1 MAVMPVIRP
10 PSLLPT
16 LASTLGLFRHAHR
29 GLADP
34 VQMPCIER
42 SLPAGSFAPKWLKA
56 YCDCIGLPAVPQD
69 CLPPL
74 ALQIAAAPL
83 HMAILADVAFPF
95 PALGLVH
102 MTQNVT
108 QTKPIPADAS
118 LTLRAYSGDAQ
129 LEKRGMSF
137 CLITEAS
144 LLGEV
149 VWRGETRA
157 LAIDRSRQA
166 APSNAQDRAPGE
178 SAVPTKSRCEIR
190 LQVQEP
196 TGRHY
201 AAIAGDLNPIHQHAL
216 LARLFGF
223 RRAIVHGTWTLARA
237 LVLAE
242 LSQLPAY
249 SLQARFRRPVELPSA
264 IRIRACT
271 EGQQHSVQVLSDDG
285 LQSFIEVQLNADA
298 AGERSGSR

>member
-1 MAVMPVIRP
+1 MPVMRP

-16 LASTLGLFRHAHR
+16 LMSTLGLFRHAHR
-29 GLADP
+29 GLAEP
-34 VQMPCIER
+34 EQMPCIER
-42 SLPAGSFAPKWLKA
+42 TLPAGALDPKWLKA

-74 ALQIAAAPL
+74 TLQIAAAPL
-83 HMAILADVAFPF
+83 HMAILADAAFPF

-102 MTQNVT
+102 MTQGVS
-108 QTKPIPADAS
+108 QSRAIPADALLS
-118 LTLRAYSGDAQ
+118 LRAFSGEAR

-137 CLITEAS
+137 GLITEAS
-144 LLGEV
+144 LHGEV

-157 LAIDRSRQA
+157 LAIDRSRQPAPAVERSSPEASA
-166 APSNAQDRAPGE
+166 ATAGKP
-178 SAVPTKSRCEIR
+178 RCEVR
-190 LQVQEP
+190 LQVPEA

-201 AAIAGDLNPIHQHAL
+201 AGIAGDLNPIHQHAL

-237 LVLAE
+237 LVMSE

-249 SLQARFRRPVELPSA
+249 NLQARFRRPVELPSA
-264 IRIRACT
+264 IRIRAFADG
-271 EGQQHSVQVLSDDG
+271 GQQNRLQVLSDDAR
-285 LQSFIEVQLNADA
+285 QSFIEAQLSTAAAD
-298 AGERSGSR
+298 

>member
-1 MAVMPVIRP
+1 MPVIRP

-16 LASTLGLFRHAHR
+16 LVSTLGLFRHAHR

-34 VQMPCIER
+34 EQMPCIER
-42 SLPAGSFAPKWLKA
+42 TLPAGSLSPKWLKA
-56 YCDCIGLPAVPQD
+56 YCDCIGLPAVPHD

-83 HMAILADVAFPF
+83 HMAILADAAFPF

-102 MTQNVT
+102 MTQGVT
-108 QTKPIPADAS
+108 QSRPIPADAQ
-118 LTLRAYSGDAQ
+118 LTLRAFSGEAR

-137 CLITEAS
+137 GLITEAS
-144 LLGEV
+144 VQGEV

-157 LAIDRSRQA
+157 LAIDRTRQPDKPPFRSKTEGADA
-166 APSNAQDRAPGE
+166 ADAKP
-178 SAVPTKSRCEIR
+178 RCEVR
-190 LQVQEP
+190 LQVPES
-196 TGRHY
+196 TGRRY
-201 AAIAGDLNPIHQHAL
+201 ASIAGDLNPIHQRAL

-242 LSQLPAY
+242 LSQLPVY
-249 SLQARFRRPVELPSA
+249 SLQASFRRPVELPSA
-264 IRIRACT
+264 IRIRAFAD
-271 EGQQHSVQVLSDDG
+271 GRQQHRVQVLSDDG
-285 LQSFIEVQLNADA
+285 LEKFIGVQLSTSL
-298 AGERSGSR
+298 AG

>member
-1 MAVMPVIRP
+1 MPVMRP

-16 LASTLGLFRHAHR
+16 LMSTLGLFRHAHR
-29 GLADP
+29 GLAEP
-34 VQMPCIER
+34 EQMPCIER
-42 SLPAGSFAPKWLKA
+42 TLPAGALDPKWLKA

-74 ALQIAAAPL
+74 TLQIAAAPL
-83 HMAILADVAFPF
+83 HMAILADAAFPF

-102 MTQNVT
+102 MTQGVS
-108 QTKPIPADAS
+108 QSRAIPADALLS
-118 LTLRAYSGDAQ
+118 LRAFSGEAR

-137 CLITEAS
+137 GLITEAS
-144 LLGEV
+144 LHGEV

-157 LAIDRSRQA
+157 LAIDRSRQPAPAVERSSPEASA
-166 APSNAQDRAPGE
+166 ATAGKP
-178 SAVPTKSRCEIR
+178 RCEVR
-190 LQVQEP
+190 LQVPEA

-201 AAIAGDLNPIHQHAL
+201 AGIAGDLNPIHQHAF

-237 LVLAE
+237 LVMSE

-249 SLQARFRRPVELPSA
+249 NLQARFRRPVELPSA
-264 IRIRACT
+264 IRIRAFADG
-271 EGQQHSVQVLSDDG
+271 GQQNRLQVLSDDAR
-285 LQSFIEVQLNADA
+285 QSFIEAQLSTAAAD
-298 AGERSGSR
+298 

>member
-1 MAVMPVIRP
+1 MPVMRP

-16 LASTLGLFRHAHR
+16 LMSTLGLFRHAHR
-29 GLADP
+29 GLAEP
-34 VQMPCIER
+34 EQMPCIER
-42 SLPAGSFAPKWLKA
+42 TLPAGALDPKWLKA

-74 ALQIAAAPL
+74 TLQIAAAPL
-83 HMAILADVAFPF
+83 HMAILADAAFPF

-102 MTQNVT
+102 MTQGVS
-108 QTKPIPADAS
+108 QSRAIPADALLS
-118 LTLRAYSGDAQ
+118 LRAFSGEAR

-137 CLITEAS
+137 GLITEAR
-144 LLGEV
+144 LHGEV

-157 LAIDRSRQA
+157 LAIDRSRQPAPAVERSNPEASA
-166 APSNAQDRAPGE
+166 ATAGKP
-178 SAVPTKSRCEIR
+178 RCEVR
-190 LQVQEP
+190 LQVPEA

-201 AAIAGDLNPIHQHAL
+201 AGIAGDLNPIHQHAF

-237 LVLAE
+237 LVMSE

-249 SLQARFRRPVELPSA
+249 NLQARFRRPVELPSA
-264 IRIRACT
+264 IRIRAFADG
-271 EGQQHSVQVLSDDG
+271 GQQHRLQVLSDDAR
-285 LQSFIEVQLNADA
+285 QSFIEAQLSTATAD
-298 AGERSGSR
+298 

>member
-1 MAVMPVIRP
+1 MPVMRP

-16 LASTLGLFRHAHR
+16 LMSTLGLFRHAHR
-29 GLADP
+29 GLAEP
-34 VQMPCIER
+34 AQMPCIER
-42 SLPAGSFAPKWLKA
+42 TLPAGALDPKWLKA

-74 ALQIAAAPL
+74 TLQIAAAPL
-83 HMAILADVAFPF
+83 HMAILADAAFPF

-102 MTQNVT
+102 MTQGVS
-108 QTKPIPADAS
+108 QSRAIPADALLS
-118 LTLRAYSGDAQ
+118 LRAFSGEAR

-137 CLITEAS
+137 GLITEAR
-144 LLGEV
+144 LHGEV

-157 LAIDRSRQA
+157 LAIDRSRQPAPAVERSNPEASA
-166 APSNAQDRAPGE
+166 ATAGKP
-178 SAVPTKSRCEIR
+178 RCEVR
-190 LQVQEP
+190 LQVPEA

-201 AAIAGDLNPIHQHAL
+201 AGIAGDLNPIHQHAL

-237 LVLAE
+237 LVMSE

-249 SLQARFRRPVELPSA
+249 NLQARFRRPVELPSA
-264 IRIRACT
+264 IRIRAFADG
-271 EGQQHSVQVLSDDG
+271 GQQHRLQVLSDDAR
-285 LQSFIEVQLNADA
+285 QSFIEAQLSTATAD
-298 AGERSGSR
+298 